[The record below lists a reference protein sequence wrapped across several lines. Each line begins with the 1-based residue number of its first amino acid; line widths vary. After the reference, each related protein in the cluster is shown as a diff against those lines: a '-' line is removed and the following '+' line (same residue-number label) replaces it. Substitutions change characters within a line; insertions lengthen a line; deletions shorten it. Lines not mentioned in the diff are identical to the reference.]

1 MYCIHLYTIYR
12 NHHWSYKSMGPWGF
26 LKSFWSPT
34 GRRCGSQ
41 YQATERTSD
50 WAPRSC
56 VKDCIICSKA
66 LLAADTGGKW
76 LHPMDSYELEK
87 AWWFLDVWWE
97 KGSFTGSQNRFLLR
111 KWRFLLSWT
120 TQFVLKW
127 LKCEHARCF
136 CHCHIGV
143 SLRHNV
149 KSRSRWFAGWS
160 AGNSQKGWPL
170 EGKMMVSNTKTG
182 IQETRVVLGSAV
194 PVVSW

>member
-34 GRRCGSQ
+34 GRRCVSQ

-66 LLAADTGGKW
+66 LLAADNGGKW
-76 LHPMDSYELEK
+76 LHPTDSYELEK

-120 TQFVLKW
+120 PSLSWNDWNVNMQGVFATVTLGFCLGTMSKAAVVGLRDGLPGKKVDLWMGKWWFQTPKQGFKKHEWFLEVQFQL
-127 LKCEHARCF
+127 
-136 CHCHIGV
+136 
-143 SLRHNV
+143 
-149 KSRSRWFAGWS
+149 
-160 AGNSQKGWPL
+160 
-170 EGKMMVSNTKTG
+170 
-182 IQETRVVLGSAV
+182 
-194 PVVSW
+194 